1 MTNKIENKIENK
13 ITTISPIA
21 WAKKHSKAA
30 QLVYGWL
37 RQGKLPAECIYEEAN
52 TGKRY
57 LIEEEM
63 DIWYNEHQ
71 ANLATRSAGGSSA
84 AKKDPQ
90 AILKMVISWFGEAG
104 HDKIAEDLQKVYDKK
119 AAEMPVEAVPAP
131 SEEAVAPVAEETP
144 EASAKEEK
152 ASKKTK

>member
-1 MTNKIENKIENK
+1 MTNKIENK

-21 WAKKHSKAA
+21 WAKKHDKAA

-71 ANLATRSAGGSSA
+71 ANLAARSAGGSSV

-119 AAEMPVEAVPAP
+119 VAEEVPVEAVPAP
-131 SEEAVAPVAEETP
+131 SEEAVAPVAEEVPEAP